1 MHLTPESIYRDYRN
15 KALDKHAASDLLI
28 SIIENSNDEL
38 LRIKCIGYLQRIGV
52 SNPKVFSLL
61 ESLLI
66 SDLNE
71 SIRIAAFEAIK
82 IFSLKAINPIKYAIK
97 REKDQFLIDLI
108 EFLAKIDP
116 FTCREVI
123 IKQIKKLNIH
133 SFQNYLHHV
142 KIETLSLK
150 NLKNIFVNH
159 IFFTSLEN
167 LYFHRRKIP
176 FAVDLFYLD

>member
-15 KALDKHAASDLLI
+15 KVLDKRSASDLLI

-38 LRIKCIGYLQRIGV
+38 LRIKCMELLQRIGDTDAE
-52 SNPKVFSLL
+52 VFKLL

-66 SDLNE
+66 SDLNQ
-71 SIRIAAFEAIK
+71 SVRIAAFEAIK
-82 IFSLKAINPIKYAIK
+82 MFTLKAINPVKYAIK

-116 FTCREVI
+116 FSCREAI
-123 IKQIKKLNIH
+123 IKQMKKLGIENFEN
-133 SFQNYLHHV
+133 SVQNV
-142 KIETLSLK
+142 KIERLNLK
-150 NLKNIFVNH
+150 NLKTMFYNH
-159 IFFTSLEN
+159 IFFASLEN

-176 FAVDLFYLD
+176 IAVDLVYLD

>member
-1 MHLTPESIYRDYRN
+1 M
-15 KALDKHAASDLLI
+15 
-28 SIIENSNDEL
+28 EL
-38 LRIKCIGYLQRIGV
+38 LQRIGDTA
-52 SNPKVFSLL
+52 PEVFKLL

-82 IFSLKAINPIKYAIK
+82 VFSLKAINPVKYAIK
-97 REKDQFLIDLI
+97 REKDQFLIDLV

-123 IKQIKKLNIH
+123 IRRIKQLDVDLLNHYLNDVQIEDLNFKEIKHL
-133 SFQNYLHHV
+133 F
-142 KIETLSLK
+142 
-150 NLKNIFVNH
+150 FNH
-159 IFFTSLEN
+159 LLFTSLEN

-176 FAVDLFYLD
+176 FAVDLVYLD